1 MGYPERIRNIRND
14 HPEHQSFE
22 QSHVNIINAQPQSA
36 YIQAEFGTSQN
47 FMMTKVLIDTGAD
60 YNVIDSRFLTKLRRN
75 GIKCTLLKPKRRPPV
90 AANNQPLKLLGDCE
104 LDMKLTSTNCK
115 STILRKIRFQVLGN
129 LSTLCI
135 LGIDTLREIGLF
147 VKDDTIELGG
157 HKICQLTECK
167 QKIQLIDTHIDE
179 NGARWGLY
187 TEPLVFQEENDWLSA
202 NHVDSLDADLSGRT
216 QRINSQEYEPSEMQA
231 GKYLVN
237 LHTTDDPPKELI
249 INNGDQTRWLN
260 ELKYC
265 NEKPKR
271 KLITD
276 EIISEMVEK
285 SNFSGKGKVKLKGI
299 LQKFR
304 AVFSSSSFD
313 VGAFTGAKAELK
325 FKEGIEKPVFVPVR
339 RIPHSSR
346 EWLTKHL
353 SEMEEK
359 GIITKTKAST
369 WNSPL
374 FLVPKKDK
382 SWRPVSDFRAL
393 NKQLEDVYFP
403 IPFITD
409 LLDSLHGT
417 QFFSSV
423 DLRSG
428 FYNIELDE
436 DSTGCTA
443 FSALGQTYKY
453 LRLPQGI
460 KSSPIIFQQI
470 MTELFHGDPSCK
482 VYMDDVLVASK
493 TETEA
498 LKDIQKLL
506 QRFLQH
512 GFLLNPAKC
521 IFGSKKL
528 DYLGYEIS
536 HEGWTINK
544 SKVTDLLKVKPP
556 STTTEV
562 RSFTGLCNF
571 YLNCIPNL
579 QRILQP
585 MHQLT
590 GKKKFAWTEQC
601 QQAFDLARKK
611 LAKATVMAF
620 PSMKQEDTYFL
631 TTDASDNGWGAC
643 LSQFQ
648 SEKGYEV
655 PLSFSSGSFTNSEL
669 NWPIK
674 EKEMFSFVKSLKLY
688 DTYLFGRKFV
698 WRTDN
703 RALSYFL
710 STSVI
715 KSTALKSCSPK
726 VSRWIDFVNEF
737 DYSIE
742 HHQGTTDVMGGPDF
756 LSRRSHTIATLLNSK
771 LDVNN
776 IWLYSGCTISD
787 MIENQ
792 KQDADLN
799 NFQKGYSPL
808 KSRRLYNVSRQN
820 GILVA
825 TKVNQEE
832 KLVIVPT
839 NMIEDVLSFYHG
851 VQHAGIINM
860 TKKINSRFFIPN
872 STRRIQKFVKNCVE
886 CIKAKSRKTTM
897 DKPIKQ
903 TSSKHPWMAVSADLI
918 GPFPQSYNGNQYCL
932 VVIDNLTRWTEIRA
946 MKTKHAQAV
955 ADAFMN
961 IFHTRGLPLS
971 LLCDNGKEFFNIGL
985 KKMFQKMGTNLQYT
999 TPYRP
1004 QSNGLTERCNQKVKK
1019 LLRLWNV
1026 HDATWDAY
1034 IGPIQFLINNE
1045 YNRIL
1050 NMSAFQAIH
1059 GWTLSRID
1067 FLNSD
1072 DIENL
1077 DITEFD
1083 SKQWAQQH
1091 SVRMTKMLGQLYVND
1106 VKNKTQRYEKLRKI
1120 YDKSLPEANRD
1131 IPIGAH
1137 VLIQFPQA
1145 PGTSKLMSNWKGI
1158 YVINQQVDKNVYL
1171 VSHLEGQRRKMLV
1184 HKSRI
1189 KLLPNDRE
1197 MDSVDSD
1204 SSVAVAESLKEQKI
1218 VPESGQ
1224 LRKQSEHPTEVT
1236 SSARDHSDNKHFHTE
1251 KIPKSYKTNNQKVMK
1266 KENTKKIPAPNQ
1278 HGMTLRRRQAK

>member
-1 MGYPERIRNIRND
+1 
-14 HPEHQSFE
+14 
-22 QSHVNIINAQPQSA
+22 
-36 YIQAEFGTSQN
+36 
-47 FMMTKVLIDTGAD
+47 MTKTLIDTGAD
-60 YNVIDSRFLTKLRRN
+60 YNVIDSKFYNKLRQN
-75 GIKCTLLKPKRRPPV
+75 GIKCPLLKPERRPPV

-104 LDMKLTSTNCK
+104 LDIKLTSTTCK
-115 STILRKIRFQVLGN
+115 STILRRIRFQVLGN
-129 LSTLCI
+129 LSTPCI
-135 LGIDTLREIGLF
+135 LGINTLREIGLF
-147 VKDDTIELGG
+147 VKEDTIELGG

-167 QKIQLIDTHIDE
+167 SKIQFLDSHIDE

-187 TEPLVFQEENDWLSA
+187 TDPLVFQEKNHWLSA
-202 NHVDSLDADLSGRT
+202 NHVDSLYADLSGRT
-216 QRINSQEYEPSEMQA
+216 SQEYEPSEMKA

-237 LHTTDDPPKELI
+237 LHTTDDPPTELI
-249 INNGDQTRWLN
+249 INKGDQTRWLN
-260 ELKYC
+260 ELKHC
-265 NEKPKR
+265 NEKPTR
-271 KLITD
+271 KLID
-276 EIISEMVEK
+276 EDVINEMVKK
-285 SNFSGKGKVKLKGI
+285 SSFSSQGKLKLKKI
-299 LQKFR
+299 LQNNR
-304 AVFSSSSFD
+304 SVFSSSSFD

-325 FKEGIEKPVFVPVR
+325 FKDGKENPVFVPVR

-346 EWLTKHL
+346 EWLSKHL

-417 QFFSSV
+417 KFFSSV

-436 DSTGCTA
+436 ESTGCTA

-470 MTELFHGDPSCK
+470 MTELFHDDPSCK

-493 TETEA
+493 TEYEA
-498 LKDIQKLL
+498 LKNIEKLL
-506 QRFLQH
+506 KRFSDH

-556 STTTEV
+556 SSTTEV

-579 QRILQP
+579 QRTLQP
-585 MHQLT
+585 LHQLT
-590 GKKKFAWTEQC
+590 GKKKFVWSIQC

-611 LAKATVMAF
+611 LAEATTMAF
-620 PSMKQEDTYFL
+620 PSMKPEDTYFL

-643 LSQFQ
+643 LSQYQ
-648 SEKGYEV
+648 SDKGYEV

-742 HHQGTTDVMGGPDF
+742 HHQGNTDVMGGPDF
-756 LSRRSHTIATLLNSK
+756 LSRRSHTIASLLDSK
-771 LDVNN
+771 LDINN

-799 NFQKGYSPL
+799 NFRKGYSPL
-808 KSRRLYNVSRQN
+808 KSTKLFNVSRQN

-832 KLVIVPT
+832 KLIIVPT
-839 NMIEDVLSFYHG
+839 NLIEDVLSFYHG
-851 VQHAGIINM
+851 VQHAGIQNM
-860 TKKINSRFFIPN
+860 TKKITSRFFIPN
-872 STRRIQKFVKNCVE
+872 LTKEIKNFTKNCVI
-886 CIKAKSRKTTM
+886 CIKAKSRKKTI
-897 DKPIKQ
+897 DKPVKQ

-918 GPFPQSYNGNQYCL
+918 GPFPQSYEGNQYCL

-946 MKTKHAQAV
+946 IKTKHAQSV

-971 LLCDNGKEFFNIGL
+971 LLCDNGKEFYNVGL
-985 KKMFQKMGTNLQYT
+985 KKMFQKLGTNLQYT

-1004 QSNGLTERCNQKVKK
+1004 QSNGLTERCNQKIKK

-1045 YNRIL
+1045 YNRTL

-1059 GWTLSRID
+1059 GWTLSRMD
-1067 FLNSD
+1067 FMSPN

-1077 DITEFD
+1077 EITEFD

-1091 SVRMTKMLGQLYVND
+1091 SVRMAKMLGQLFVND
-1106 VKNKTQRYEKLRKI
+1106 VHNKTQQYEKLRKI
-1120 YDKSLPEANRD
+1120 YDKSLPEANED
-1131 IPIGAH
+1131 IPIGAQ

-1145 PGTSKLMSNWKGI
+1145 PGTSKLMSNWKGT

-1171 VSHLEGQRRKMLV
+1171 VSHSEGQRRKMLV

-1189 KLLPNDRE
+1189 RLLPTSDRV
-1197 MDSVDSD
+1197 MDSVDLD
-1204 SSVAVAESLKEQKI
+1204 SSAAVACRSKEQDS

-1224 LRKQSEHPTEVT
+1224 LRKHNGHPTEVKV
-1236 SSARDHSDNKHFHTE
+1236 SARDHSDNKHFDHG
-1251 KIPKSYKTNNQKVMK
+1251 KIPKPDETNNRKVK
-1266 KENTKKIPAPNQ
+1266 NKENTRKVPAPNQ
-1278 HGMTLRRRQAK
+1278 HGMTLRKRSNK

>member
-1 MGYPERIRNIRND
+1 MGYPGRIRSLKN
-14 HPEHQSFE
+14 EHKSFE
-22 QSHVNIINAQPQSA
+22 QSHVNIINHRPKSA
-36 YIQAEFGTSQN
+36 YVQAEFGTSEK

-60 YNVIDSRFLTKLRRN
+60 YNVMDSRFLTKLRQN
-75 GIKCTLLKPKRRPPV
+75 GIKCKLLKPKRRPPV

-104 LDMKLTSTNCK
+104 LDMKLTSTNCN

-147 VKDDTIELGG
+147 VKEDTIELGG
-157 HKICQLTECK
+157 HKICQLTESTR
-167 QKIQLIDTHIDE
+167 KIQLIDSHIDN

-187 TEPLVFQEENDWLSA
+187 TDPLVFQEESDWLSA

-216 QRINSQEYEPSEMQA
+216 QRRNSQEYEPSEMQA

-325 FKEGIEKPVFVPVR
+325 FKDGIEKPVFVPVR

-470 MTELFHGDPSCK
+470 MTELFHDDPSCK

-498 LKDIQKLL
+498 LKEIQKLL

-590 GKKKFAWTEQC
+590 GKKKFAWTDQC

-756 LSRRSHTIATLLNSK
+756 LSRRSHTIASLLNSK

-808 KSRRLYNVSRQN
+808 KSKRLYNVSRQN

-832 KLVIVPT
+832 NLVIVPT
-839 NMIEDVLSFYHG
+839 NLIEDVLSFYHG

-872 STRRIQKFVKNCVE
+872 STRRIQNFVKNCVE

-1059 GWTLSRID
+1059 GWTLSRMD
-1067 FLNSD
+1067 FMNSI

-1077 DITEFD
+1077 EVTEFD

-1120 YDKSLPEANRD
+1120 YDKSLPETNRD

-1137 VLIQFPQA
+1137 VLIRFPQA

-1189 KLLPNDRE
+1189 RLLPNDRE

-1204 SSVAVAESLKEQKI
+1204 SSVAVAEKLQEQKF

-1224 LRKQSEHPTEVT
+1224 LRKQSEHPTKVKST
-1236 SSARDHSDNKHFHTE
+1236 ARDHSDKKHFEQE
-1251 KIPKSYKTNNQKVMK
+1251 KIPKSNETSDQQV
-1266 KENTKKIPAPNQ
+1266 TKKKNTRKVPAPNQ
-1278 HGMTLRRRQAK
+1278 HGMTLRRRPNK